1 MPDPH
6 SPNRPPS
13 ERAADRAVPD
23 AVGLPLD
30 GETALVAAV
39 DEGLAL
45 IAGMGE
51 LPASVQALLNGDP
64 SAATQAATVCWRRAD
79 APNEIRSGFCALV
92 PLAALGRGR
101 LSSIVFRSPGHP
113 ARYAFA
119 RRPLSLEAALQAVAE
134 DAGPS
139 ASVVVDGI
147 VEALLAGKPTA
158 RRLRAVAAMAQAVA
172 RPDGFVEVMGA
183 DEDGD
188 IFLQGWTADLVPGRA
203 RVLAIGTEPVLAEL
217 DSASFPREDLAGR
230 SRGFAGIMVAP
241 DKPETGKLQKILF
254 RARDGWRAVAVYE
267 RRVLLEPR
275 DVPAHV
281 RAVLPRL
288 TAPTDVLAKLKD
300 AANRFDGRDT
310 VSDLK
315 LPVRLGIDFAL
326 MVDGGGVLV
335 SGWLVDCEEHV
346 RGVSLKVGK
355 SGARIDEGW
364 TRQPRP
370 DVTRAFLSDP
380 LFAALDP
387 NRHAHGFLAFAPR
400 VAGHARDA
408 AYLELTLD
416 SGPAYRP
423 LPLTR
428 ATPRQVLARLSAAVE
443 PRSVAAAHV
452 VERQLGPMVQ
462 SLERRP
468 AASRVMSEA
477 AGFDGAAP
485 LVIVVGV
492 DEGAAQ
498 AGVLLSLLALEP
510 ATRALP
516 IIVAVREDGFDDV
529 AAEVRRLADF
539 YGLRLRLVRADGAE
553 DVCDALEAG
562 VRASTAEHLLLLC
575 AHVLPRANGWL
586 PRLERAYRA
595 RGGRCLVSPTLLF
608 EDDSVRWA
616 GTVLDGE
623 GAARGLNDRLVGYPR
638 AAVRGA
644 EPMEVT
650 AGTVECCILPRSA
663 FEAVEGFTRGY
674 LGIAEK
680 RLDLA
685 LKLRLGGT
693 PSVWVPDVEMVCAD
707 ETSEGAAGSAAASW
721 HGLVRRV
728 DRWAFDRRWSLA
740 VANMRS

>member
-1 MPDPH
+1 MPDQHLPH
-6 SPNRPPS
+6 RPGT
-13 ERAADRAVPD
+13 ERPAEAAV
-23 AVGLPLD
+23 LPLD
-30 GETALVAAV
+30 GATAVVAVV
-39 DEGLAL
+39 DENLAL

-64 SAATQAATVCWRRAD
+64 SAATQAATVSWRRA
-79 APNEIRSGFCALV
+79 EGGEHRSGFCALV
-92 PLAALGRGR
+92 PLGALGRGR
-101 LSSIVFRSPGHP
+101 LSSIMFRKPGHP

-119 RRPLSLEAALQAVAE
+119 RRPLALEALLHVVAE

-139 ASVVVDGI
+139 APVVVDGI
-147 VEALLAGKPTA
+147 VEALMAGKPTQ
-158 RRLRAVAAMAQAVA
+158 RRLRAVVAMAQAVA

-188 IFLQGWTADLVPGRA
+188 LFLQGWTADLVPGKA
-203 RVLAIGTEPVLAEL
+203 RVLAIGAEPVLAEL

-230 SRGFAGIMVAP
+230 SRGFAGIMCGP
-241 DKPETGKLQKILF
+241 DRPDMDKLQKILF

-288 TAPTDVLAKLKD
+288 TAPTDVLAKLTD

-315 LPVRLGIDFAL
+315 LPVRMGIDFAL
-326 MVDGGGVLV
+326 MVEGGGVLV
-335 SGWLVDCEEHV
+335 SGWLVDCEDHV
-346 RGVSLKVGK
+346 RGVALKVGK
-355 SGARIDEGW
+355 AGGPIDGEW

-370 DVTRAFLSDP
+370 DVTSAFLADP
-380 LFAALDP
+380 MFGALDP
-387 NRHAHGFLAFAPR
+387 NRHSHGFLAFLPR
-400 VAGHARDA
+400 LASHVRDA
-408 AYLELTLD
+408 AYLELQLD

-428 ATPRQVLARLSAAVE
+428 ATPRQVLARLASAVE
-443 PRSVAAAHV
+443 PRSAVAAHV
-452 VERQLGPMVQ
+452 VERQLGPLLQ
-462 SLERRP
+462 SMERRP
-468 AASRVMSEA
+468 AAGHVM
-477 AGFDGAAP
+477 GDHPVFDGSESMA
-485 LVIVVGV
+485 LVVGV
-492 DEGAAQ
+492 DDGAAQ
-498 AGVLLSLLALEP
+498 VGVLMSLLALE
-510 ATRALP
+510 ASTRALP
-516 IIVAVREDGFDDV
+516 IVMAVREDGFDDV
-529 AAEVRRLADF
+529 AGEVRRLADF
-539 YGLRLRLVRADGAE
+539 YGLQVRLVRAEGAE

-562 VRASTAEHLLLLC
+562 VRATTAEHLVLLC
-575 AHVLPRANGWL
+575 AHVLPRGSGWL
-586 PRLERAYRA
+586 ARLERAYRA
-595 RGGRCLVSPTLLF
+595 RGGKCLVSPTLLF
-608 EDDSVRWA
+608 EDDSIRWA
-616 GTVLDGE
+616 GTMLDGE
-623 GAARGLNDRLVGYPR
+623 GPARGLNDRLVGYPR
-638 AAVRGA
+638 SSVAKA

-693 PSVWVPDVEMVCAD
+693 PSVWVPEVEMVCAD
-707 ETSEGAAGSAAASW
+707 ETSEGASGAAASTW

-728 DRWAFDRRWSLA
+728 DRWAFDKRWSLA

>member
-1 MPDPH
+1 MQDPH
-6 SPNRPPS
+6 SPDRTA
-13 ERAADRAVPD
+13 ERSAAAEPY
-23 AVGLPLD
+23 GLPLD

-45 IAGMGE
+45 IAGVGD
-51 LPASVQALLNGDP
+51 LPATVQALLNGDP
-64 SAATQAATVCWRRAD
+64 SATAQAAAVCWRRPD
-79 APNEIRSGFCALV
+79 APSEIRSGFAALV

-101 LSSIVFRSPGHP
+101 LTSITFRRAGHP
-113 ARYAFA
+113 ARYALA
-119 RRPLSLEAALQAVAE
+119 RRPLTMEAVLQAVAE
-134 DAGPS
+134 DAGP
-139 ASVVVDGI
+139 AAATVVDGI
-147 VEALLAGKPTA
+147 VEALLSGKPTA

-172 RPDGFVEVMGA
+172 RPDGFVEVLGA
-183 DEDGD
+183 NEDGD
-188 IFLQGWTADLVPGRA
+188 IFLQGWAADLVPGRA
-203 RVLAIGTEPVLAEL
+203 RVLAIGAEPALAEL
-217 DSASFPREDLAGR
+217 DNASFPREDLAGR
-230 SRGFAGIMVAP
+230 SRGFAGLMSAQ
-241 DKPETGKLQKILF
+241 DKLDTGKLQKILF
-254 RARDGWRAVAVYE
+254 RARDGWRAIAVYE
-267 RRVLLEPR
+267 RRVVLEIR

-300 AANRFDGRDT
+300 AGNRFDGRDT
-310 VSDLK
+310 VSELK
-315 LPVRLGIDFAL
+315 IPVRLGIDFAL

-335 SGWLVDCEEHV
+335 SGWLADCEDHV
-346 RGVSLKVGK
+346 RGVALKVGK
-355 SGARIDEGW
+355 AGVRIDEGW

-370 DVTRAFLSDP
+370 DVTRAFLADP

-400 VAGHARDA
+400 VAGSARDA

-428 ATPRQVLARLSAAVE
+428 AAPRQVLARLSSALE

-462 SLERRP
+462 SLERRV
-468 AASRVMSEA
+468 ASGRVVSDA
-477 AGFDGAAP
+477 VGFDGGAP

-498 AGVLLSLLALEP
+498 VGVLLALLALEP

-516 IIVAVREDGFDDV
+516 IIVAVREDGFDEV
-529 AAEVRRLADF
+529 AAEVRRLAEF

-562 VRASTAEHLLLLC
+562 VRASTAEHLLLMC
-575 AHVLPRANGWL
+575 AHVLPRATGWL

-595 RGGRCLVSPTLLF
+595 RGGKCLVSPTLLF
-608 EDDSVRWA
+608 EDDSIRWA
-616 GTVLDGE
+616 GTMLDGD
-623 GAARGLNDRLVGYPR
+623 GTGRRLNDRLVGYPR
-638 AAVRGA
+638 AAVDGA
-644 EPMEVT
+644 EPTEVT
-650 AGTVECCILPRSA
+650 AGTVECCILPRTA

-707 ETSEGAAGSAAASW
+707 ETSEGAAGPAAASW

>member
-6 SPNRPPS
+6 APDRPS
-13 ERAADRAVPD
+13 TERPAERGEIH
-23 AVGLPLD
+23 GLPLD

-51 LPASVQALLNGDP
+51 MPASVQALLNGDP
-64 SAATQAATVCWRRAD
+64 SAAIQAATVSWRRPE
-79 APNEIRSGFCALV
+79 APPEARSGFCALV
-92 PLAALGRGR
+92 PLAVLGRGR
-101 LSSIVFRSPGHP
+101 LTSIVFRRPGHP

-119 RRPLSLEAALQAVAE
+119 RRPVPLEAALQAIAE

-139 ASVVVDGI
+139 AALVVDGI

-183 DEDGD
+183 DEDGEL
-188 IFLQGWTADLVPGRA
+188 FLQGWTADLVPGRA
-203 RVLAIGTEPVLAEL
+203 RVLAIGAEPTLAEL

-230 SRGFAGIMVAP
+230 SRGFAGAM
-241 DKPETGKLQKILF
+241 TGAEKIDAAALQKVLF
-254 RARDGWRAVAVYE
+254 RSREGWRAITVYE
-267 RRVLLEPR
+267 RCVRLEPR
-275 DVPAHV
+275 DVPAHA

-288 TAPTDVLAKLKD
+288 TAPTDVLARLKA

-310 VSDLK
+310 VSELK

-335 SGWLVDCEEHV
+335 SGWIVDCEEHV
-346 RGVSLKVGK
+346 EAVHLKVGK
-355 SGARIDEGW
+355 TGVRIDEGW

-370 DVTRAFLSDP
+370 DVTRAFASDP

-387 NRHAHGFLAFAPR
+387 GHHGHGFLAFAPR
-400 VAGHARDA
+400 VAAHARDA
-408 AYLELTLD
+408 AYLELTLA
-416 SGPAYRP
+416 SGPVYRP

-428 ATPRQVLARLSAAVE
+428 ATPRHVLQRLSTAVE
-443 PRSVAAAHV
+443 PRSAVAAQV
-452 VERQLGPMVQ
+452 VERQLGPLVQ
-462 SLERRP
+462 TLERRP
-468 AASRVMSEA
+468 AWGRVMGEA
-477 AGFDGAAP
+477 GGFDGAASTA
-485 LVIVVGV
+485 LVIGV

-498 AGVLLSLLALEP
+498 VGVLLSLLALEP
-510 ATRALP
+510 ETRALP
-516 IIVAVREDGFDDV
+516 IVVAVREEWFDEV
-529 AAEVRRLADF
+529 SAEVRRLGDF
-539 YGLRLRLVRADGAE
+539 YRLSLRLVRAEGAQ
-553 DVCDALEAG
+553 DVCDAIEAG
-562 VRASTAEHLLLLC
+562 VRASSAEHLLLMC
-575 AHVLPRANGWL
+575 AHVLPRGSGWL

-608 EDDSVRWA
+608 EDDSIRWA
-616 GTVLDGE
+616 GTMLEGE
-623 GAARGLNDRLVGYPR
+623 GSGRNLNDRLVGYPR
-638 AAVRGA
+638 AAVAEA

-650 AGTVECCILPRSA
+650 AGTVECCLLPRAA
-663 FEAVEGFTRGY
+663 FEGVEGFTRGY

-693 PSVWVPDVEMVCAD
+693 PSVWVPEVEMICAD
-707 ETSEGAAGSAAASW
+707 ETSEGAAGPAVASW
-721 HGLVRRV
+721 HGLVRKV

>member
-1 MPDPH
+1 MPDSHTPH
-6 SPNRPPS
+6 RPPTD
-13 ERAADRAVPD
+13 RAAETL
-23 AVGLPLD
+23 GLPLD
-30 GETALVAAV
+30 GETAIVAVV

-51 LPASVQALLNGDP
+51 LPGSVQALLNGDP
-64 SAATQAATVCWRRAD
+64 SAATQAAAVSWRRPD
-79 APNEIRSGFCALV
+79 APPELRSGFCALV
-92 PLAALGRGR
+92 SLAALGRGR

-113 ARYAFA
+113 KRYAFA
-119 RRPLSLEAALQAVAE
+119 RRPVSLEAALQAVAE

-139 ASVVVDGI
+139 ASIVVDGI
-147 VEALLAGKPTA
+147 VEALLVGKTTA

-172 RPDGFVEVMGA
+172 RPDGFVEVMGS

-188 IFLQGWTADLVPGRA
+188 LFLQGWTADLVPGRA
-203 RVLAIGTEPVLAEL
+203 RVLAIGAEPVLAEL

-230 SRGFAGIMVAP
+230 SRGFAGIMCGP
-241 DKPETGKLQKILF
+241 DRPDTSKLQKILF
-254 RARDGWRAVAVYE
+254 RSRDGWRAVAVYE

-310 VSDLK
+310 VSDLR

-335 SGWLVDCEEHV
+335 SGWLVDCEDHV
-346 RGVSLKVGK
+346 RGVSLKVGRT
-355 SGARIDEGW
+355 GGRIDEGW

-370 DVTRAFLSDP
+370 DVTNAFLSDP
-380 LFAALDP
+380 LFGALDP
-387 NRHAHGFLAFAPR
+387 NRHSHGFLAFLPR
-400 VAGHARDA
+400 VATQVRDA
-408 AYLELTLD
+408 AYLELQLD

-428 ATPRQVLARLSAAVE
+428 ATPRQVLARLSGAVE
-443 PRSVAAAHV
+443 ARSAVAAHV
-452 VERQLGPMVQ
+452 VERQLGPMLQ
-462 SLERRP
+462 SMERRP
-468 AASRVMSEA
+468 AAGRVMGDDPVFDGSESTA
-477 AGFDGAAP
+477 LIVGVDDGAAQ
-485 LVIVVGV
+485 V
-492 DEGAAQ
+492 
-498 AGVLLSLLALEP
+498 GVLLALLALEP
-510 ATRALP
+510 ATRAMP
-516 IIVAVREDGFDDV
+516 IVVAVREDGFDDV
-529 AAEVRRLADF
+529 AGEVRRLGDF
-539 YGLRLRLVRADGAE
+539 YGLKLRLVRAEGAE

-562 VRASTAEHLLLLC
+562 VKATTAEHLVLLC
-575 AHVLPRANGWL
+575 AHVLPRGTGWL

-595 RGGRCLVSPTLLF
+595 RGGKCLVSPTLLF
-608 EDDSVRWA
+608 EDDSIRWA
-616 GTVLDGE
+616 GTMLDGE
-623 GAARGLNDRLVGYPR
+623 GTARGLNDRLVGYPR
-638 AAVRGA
+638 SAVNGA

-650 AGTVECCILPRSA
+650 AGTAECCMLPRAA
-663 FEAVEGFTRGY
+663 FESVEGFTRGY

-693 PSVWVPDVEMVCAD
+693 PSVWVPEVEMVCAD
-707 ETSEGAAGSAAASW
+707 ETSGGPPGAAAATW